1 MDEVNIRNS
10 DLKNIKNELHQLN
23 VFMGHICEIFDSLI
37 AKDVIIKTH
46 IPKYKLR
53 QAKRETFDKECTD
66 KLDTNSTP
74 IPGA

>member
-10 DLKNIKNELHQLN
+10 DLKNIKNELHQMN

-37 AKDVIIKTH
+37 AKNDVIIKTH
-46 IPKYKLR
+46 IPS
-53 QAKRETFDKECTD
+53 TD
-66 KLDTNSTP
+66 KLDTNSTL